1 MEKKEWKKIG
11 DYNYEASINGEIRN
25 IKTGRILKQRIDKD
39 YGYKLVDI
47 QIDKKNKTF
56 KAHRL
61 IAEAFYGK
69 IDLYYQVDHINR
81 VRNDNRLEN
90 LRIVT
95 AIVNMENRLFGE
107 ITIPVIE
114 TILMWH
120 KKGKSIEEINK
131 IINNKKVN

>member
-1 MEKKEWKKIG
+1 M
-11 DYNYEASINGEIRN
+11 
-25 IKTGRILKQRIDKD
+25 
-39 YGYKLVDI
+39 
-47 QIDKKNKTF
+47 
-56 KAHRL
+56 

-107 ITIPVIE
+107 ITIPIIE

-131 IINNKKVN
+131 IINNKKVH